1 MACSC
6 RKNTKQKVAKP
17 QNTEPVNMSTT
28 VHNSE
33 IEAKSINLP
42 QCYEC
47 AKKHLSRAKE
57 EFKEYHTGYPGHIKN
72 LIQSIRVSEAE
83 VRRAFLKWE
92 EIQGQLDMSAGELLG
107 SDANQL
113 QMREE
118 HISLANRIREERL
131 KLNDN
136 PLYVPEFDDLLV
148 AIHQLEY
155 QTLESL

>member
-1 MACSC
+1 M
-6 RKNTKQKVAKP
+6 NTK
-17 QNTEPVNMSTT
+17 PVLS
-28 VHNSE
+28 VNSE
-33 IEAKSINLP
+33 AEAFEIGLK

-47 AKKHLSRAKE
+47 AKKHLARAKE

-72 LIQSIRVSEAE
+72 LIQSTRVAE
-83 VRRAFLKWE
+83 DSVRQAFLTWTE
-92 EIQGQLDMSAGELLG
+92 VQAQLDMSAGELLG
-107 SDANQL
+107 SEANQL

-155 QTLESL
+155 QTLELL